1 MLLPT
6 LQEYMDPETP
16 IAMLYPTL
24 SLNQIPGA
32 PKTRITRDIR
42 TTHPRTT
49 GFHRLKKTGAK
60 EKDVVSTVERK
71 VTSPMIDM
79 RKEKPRSA
87 IGSGTSE
94 AIEDREEQ
102 TGTEDFED
110 PTTPRRTTTSATP
123 IPSSI
128 PPTLQDQ
135 KEFNQEPS
143 KPTLQSMDTK
153 QRHSLI
159 QELWETTSYLRNS
172 SLPTTFLQKTSTPLS
187 T

>member
-1 MLLPT
+1 
-6 LQEYMDPETP
+6 MDPETR

-32 PKTRITRDIR
+32 PRTRITRDTQ
-42 TTHPRTT
+42 TTHSKTT
-49 GFHRLKKTGAK
+49 GFHRQNKTGAK

-71 VTSPMIDM
+71 VISPMIAM
-79 RKEKPRSA
+79 RKEKPRKA

-94 AIEDREEQ
+94 AMEDQEEQ
-102 TGTEDFED
+102 KNTENFED
-110 PTTPRRTTTSATP
+110 PTTPKRTTTSATP
-123 IPSSI
+123 IPLSI
-128 PPTLQDQ
+128 PPTIQDQ
-135 KEFNQEPS
+135 KGYSPELS